1 MLLTLF
7 SFTLLLSPLYVLES
21 GLPQPFHALGL
32 LLILGNAFRPK
43 FRWFGDVVNPF
54 AGFAVYASLVNLL
67 IYVRYMDMH
76 TLLSAT
82 YYIFNIG
89 LFWAAQN
96 TLINHPKAALN
107 RAKQIFLVLLV
118 LELILLILGKGR
130 YYAGVRFTG
139 TLNDPNQLAHWTL
152 WALIGIIATEYAIRR
167 QLGSSTLMALLLGG
181 GVLLATASRSGLL
194 GFLIILAA
202 VSLVY
207 VKGLVRPRILF
218 KFMAMG
224 LGLGLIGSV
233 VLTGLS
239 LGLAGNEATQ
249 WSNEAINQ
257 AQFYMD
263 RIKEGIL
270 KGTGNLEERGYDRL
284 WKYPEYLILGAGEG
298 ANDRWA
304 EKSSFLGEIH
314 SSLAGVAFYYG
325 IPGTTLLLIGL
336 IRVWRTLPYFWM
348 RLLLLAPLVY
358 SVGTYNLRNTHFWIG
373 LAVVWSVGVL
383 LRRVSPQYPKPAS
396 QTSSKGI
403 QL

>member
-1 MLLTLF
+1 MSVALF
-7 SFTLLLSPLYVLES
+7 GLILFLSPFYLLES
-21 GLPQPFHALGL
+21 GLPQPFHVAGL
-32 LLILGNAFRPK
+32 LLILVNTFRER
-43 FRWFGDVVNPF
+43 FRWFRNINPF
-54 AGFAVYASLVNLL
+54 VGFAVYAALVNLL
-67 IYVRYMDMH
+67 VYLRFVDTH
-76 TLLSAT
+76 TLLSSA
-82 YYIFNIG
+82 YYLFNIA
-89 LFWAAQN
+89 LFWALQN
-96 TLINHPKAALN
+96 TLANNPQKALF
-107 RAKQIFLVLLV
+107 RAKNIFLALLGFELV
-118 LELILLILGKGR
+118 LFLSGR
-130 YYAGVRFTG
+130 GRFYGDVRFMG

-152 WALIGIIATEYAIRR
+152 WALIGIIAIEYAIRR

-194 GFLIILAA
+194 GFLMILAA

-207 VKGLVRPRILF
+207 VKDLVRPRILF

-249 WSNEAINQ
+249 WSNKAINQ
-257 AQFYMD
+257 AHFYMD

-325 IPGTTLLLIGL
+325 IPGTALLLIGL
-336 IRVWRTLPYFWM
+336 IRVTQVATQP
-348 RLLLLAPLVY
+348 
-358 SVGTYNLRNTHFWIG
+358 
-373 LAVVWSVGVL
+373 
-383 LRRVSPQYPKPAS
+383 
-396 QTSSKGI
+396 SSGSGD
-403 QL
+403 